1 MTTPVVFLKE
11 VRTELDKVVWPTRE
25 QLVRLT
31 ALVVVISL
39 AVGLFIGAIDF
50 IFFKVMEVLL

>member
-25 QLVRLT
+25 QIVRLT

-50 IFFKVMEVLL
+50 IFFKVMEILL